1 MSAVSYQTLVPSSP
15 VSVTLGSRS
24 KFSEISVGHQ
34 EMVKIFNQRSGNRI
48 QGMCKLEK
56 GFDSL
61 FPLFKGM
68 VSLGKPNGL
77 EISHSNEE
85 KSIFFSFDS
94 KQEIEVGKF
103 ISNVLSLLRKEVRF
117 KKVLKEII
125 ENRQRF
131 RAEQSLLHS
140 SLLAD

>member
-1 MSAVSYQTLVPSSP
+1 MSAVSYQTLAPSSP

-77 EISHSNEE
+77 DISYSNEE

-94 KQEIEVGKF
+94 TKEVEVGKF

>member
-1 MSAVSYQTLVPSSP
+1 MSAVSYQTLAPSSP
-15 VSVTLGSRS
+15 VSVTLGSKS

-68 VSLGKPNGL
+68 VSLGKPSGL
-77 EISHSNEE
+77 EISYSNEE

-94 KQEIEVGKF
+94 KKEVEVGKF

-117 KKVLKEII
+117 KKILKEII
-125 ENRQRF
+125 ENRKRF
-131 RAEQSLLHS
+131 KAEQSLLQS
-140 SLLAD
+140 SLLVD